1 MPDET
6 ASQQIPAEKSRPP
19 ARERV
24 LPVAQIY
31 AVVGAEPQGRSAM
44 VTLVIGDERNDPKK
58 HGIRATHGDWCA
70 LFTALGCEDPALR
83 ARLRETLRALPAD

>member
-31 AVVGAEPQGRSAM
+31 AVVGAEPQGRSSM

-58 HGIRATHGDWCA
+58 HGIRATPGDWCA
-70 LFTALGCEDPALR
+70 LFRALSKEDPALG
-83 ARLRETLRALPAD
+83 EELRAATRASD